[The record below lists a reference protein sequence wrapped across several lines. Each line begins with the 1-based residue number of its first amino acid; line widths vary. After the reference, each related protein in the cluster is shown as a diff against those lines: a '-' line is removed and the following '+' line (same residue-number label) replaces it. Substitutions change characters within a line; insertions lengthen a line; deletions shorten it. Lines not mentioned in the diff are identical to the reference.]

1 MEGFN
6 QATDSV
12 SGEKLLGFDA
22 WILLKAED
30 LVRKCLD
37 WYRDYAFHKVYRAVY
52 EFASTDLS
60 AVYFDVSKDRLY
72 TSGPTSQARRSGQT
86 ALYRL
91 NLALARL
98 LSPILSFTCEEVW
111 LHTPRAK
118 GETSSVHTNLFPK
131 PEDLSLGIT
140 AEQRAQAAD
149 WDLLVPVRNQ
159 VLKALDAARDEKII
173 GSSLE
178 AAVTLR
184 TGGDLLALL
193 EKLAADLPGFF
204 IVSQVSLL
212 PSNTDTLEVD
222 VERASG
228 DKCERCWKYT
238 NDVGSD
244 KELASV
250 CASCAKI
257 VREFFI

>member
-1 MEGFN
+1 
-6 QATDSV
+6 
-12 SGEKLLGFDA
+12 
-22 WILLKAED
+22 
-30 LVRKCLD
+30 
-37 WYRDYAFHKVYRAVY
+37 
-52 EFASTDLS
+52 
-60 AVYFDVSKDRLY
+60 
-72 TSGPTSQARRSGQT
+72 
-86 ALYRL
+86 
-91 NLALARL
+91 
-98 LSPILSFTCEEVW
+98 
-111 LHTPRAK
+111 
-118 GETSSVHTNLFPK
+118 
-131 PEDLSLGIT
+131 
-140 AEQRAQAAD
+140 
-149 WDLLVPVRNQ
+149 VPVRNQ
-159 VLKALDAARDEKII
+159 VLKVLDAARDEKII

-184 TGGDLLALL
+184 AAGDLHALL